1 MGVAVCL
8 GLDVMGV
15 RLCRGGV
22 LTPPSEEKRSFLAGL
37 FQVKN
42 CFQNPEMEARLS
54 AASCRAVGRT
64 GLRGVGGW
72 WQTGLQPAGTPDPL
86 YCRSH
91 LPRTGLLGLSA
102 ETYLETINSLVEG
115 GGALLFSSVAE
126 IALVR

>member
-1 MGVAVCL
+1 MFSKPGSGGQAVSRFL
-8 GLDVMGV
+8 QGSGQN
-15 RLCRGGV
+15 RAGG
-22 LTPPSEEKRSFLAGL
+22 
-37 FQVKN
+37 
-42 CFQNPEMEARLS
+42 
-54 AASCRAVGRT
+54 GR
-64 GLRGVGGW
+64 W